1 MSDYKNVLV
10 FAEQRDGE
18 LQSVALELLG
28 EGNKLAAK
36 LGCKTNAVII
46 GKDVK
51 KLAATL
57 FEYGADSVYCVE
69 GPEFEP
75 YTTAA
80 YTDALVEVINQK
92 TPEVVL
98 VGATFLGRDLAPRVS
113 ARLKT
118 GLTADCTVLDVDVE
132 KRLLLQTRPAFG
144 GNVMATIICPNF
156 KPQMATVRSGVM
168 EKNAPVADKKGEL
181 ETISVKTSD
190 TRLKVLDVIKETKKK
205 VALNEAKVIVSGGRG
220 IGSKENFKLVEELAR
235 LLDAEVGASR
245 AAVELEFSTKDHQVG
260 QTGQTVKPDL
270 YIAVGISGAIQHLAG
285 MQNAKTIVAINKDP
299 GAAIFKVCDH
309 GIVGDSKEVLSALI
323 QELR

>member
-1 MSDYKNVLV
+1 MSDYKNILV

-28 EGNKLAAK
+28 EGNKLAEK
-36 LGCKTNAVII
+36 LGCKTDAVII

-51 KLAATL
+51 GLAPTL
-57 FEYGADSVYCVE
+57 FEYGADEVFCVE

-75 YTTAA
+75 YTTSA
-80 YTDALVEVINQK
+80 YTEAMVEVINQK
-92 TPEVVL
+92 KPEIVL
-98 VGATFLGRDLAPRVS
+98 VGASFLGRDLAPRVS

-118 GLTADCTVLDVDVE
+118 GLTADCTELDVDVE

-168 EKNAPVADKKGEL
+168 EKAEPIAGKQGTPEMID
-181 ETISVKTSD
+181 VKVSD
-190 TRLKVLDVIKETKKK
+190 SPLKVLEVVKEAKKQ
-205 VALNEAKVIVSGGRG
+205 VALSEAKVVVAGGRG
-220 IGSKENFKLVEELAR
+220 IGSQENFKLIEELAN
-235 LLDAEVGASR
+235 LLEGEVGASR
-245 AAVELEFSTKDHQVG
+245 AAVDLEFSTKDHQVG

-309 GIVGDSKEVLSALI
+309 GIVGDSKEVLTALI
-323 QELR
+323 QELS

>member
-1 MSDYKNVLV
+1 MSDYQNVLV

-51 KLAATL
+51 KLASTL

-80 YTDALVEVINQK
+80 YTDALVEVIQQK
-92 TPEVVL
+92 KPEVVL

-168 EKNAPVADKKGEL
+168 EKNAPVTGKKGEL

-205 VALNEAKVIVSGGRG
+205 VALSEAKVIVSGGRG